1 MFLGAKKRIL
11 SDALLYSS
19 IISFGA
25 GVLTALV
32 RFILG
37 RVPSLA
43 SDMLN
48 DMVWN
53 VQSVISVVQIILTFI
68 VFIFYWKRLKHFI
81 ETVPAEDRRQM
92 GILQEEFF
100 GKDIP
105 ALTAEDVNKLL
116 EIWGVILVGSEI
128 VYQVTSS
135 LYREFIE
142 QLSVFSLT
150 GPEGYGIYLNIY
162 TKTHGFKYLGM
173 MIAIILGIIITGI
186 FLNDRYLKVSG
197 AVLSVLFLLVFA
209 VINRFTF
216 TIFGRNVGIVWTSVL
231 FHAVDMAGL
240 ILLAVYLR
248 RRYRGV

>member
-19 IISFGA
+19 IISFAA
-25 GVLTALV
+25 GILTALV
-32 RFILG
+32 RLVVG
-37 RVPSLA
+37 RVPSLS

-53 VQSVISVVQIILTFI
+53 LQSGISVVQIVLTFLI
-68 VFIFYWKRLKHFI
+68 FIFHWRLLRHYI
-81 ETVPAEDRRQM
+81 ETVPAEERRQM
-92 GILQEEFF
+92 GLLQEEFL
-100 GKDIP
+100 GRDIP
-105 ALTAEDVNKLL
+105 SLTAEDVNKLL

-142 QLSVFSLT
+142 QISVFSLS
-150 GPEGYGIYLNIY
+150 GPAGYGIYLNIY

-173 MIAIILGIIITGI
+173 MIAIILGIMITGI
-186 FLNDRYLKVSG
+186 FLNDRYLKG
-197 AVLSVLFLLVFA
+197 CGIVLSALFLLLFA

-240 ILLAVYLR
+240 ILLAIYLR

>member
-19 IISFGA
+19 IISFVA
-25 GVLTALV
+25 GVLSALV
-32 RFILG
+32 RIVLG

-48 DMVWN
+48 DVVWN
-53 VQSVISVVQIILTFI
+53 VQSGISFVQIVLTFL
-68 VFIFYWKRLKHFI
+68 VFVFFWRLLRHYI
-81 ETVPAEDRRQM
+81 ETVPAEERRQM
-92 GILQEEFF
+92 GLLQEEFL

-105 ALTAEDVNKLL
+105 SLSAEDVNKLL

-135 LYREFIE
+135 LYREFIR
-142 QLSVFSLT
+142 QISVFSLS
-150 GPEGYGIYLNIY
+150 GPEGFGIYLNIY

-173 MIAIILGIIITGI
+173 MVAIVLGITITGI
-186 FLNDRYLKVSG
+186 FLNDRYLKGCGV
-197 AVLSVLFLLVFA
+197 VLSTLFLLLFA

>member
-19 IISFGA
+19 IISFVA

-32 RFILG
+32 RVVAG

-53 VQSVISVVQIILTFI
+53 AQSVISVFQIVLTFL
-68 VFIFYWKRLKHFI
+68 VFIYYWRLLRHYI
-81 ETVPAEDRRQM
+81 ETVPAEERRQM
-92 GILQEEFF
+92 GLLQEEYL

-105 ALTAEDVNKLL
+105 SLTAEDVNKLL
-116 EIWGVILVGSEI
+116 EIWGVILVSSEI
-128 VYQVTSS
+128 IYQVTSTIYRDFIGQIS
-135 LYREFIE
+135 L
-142 QLSVFSLT
+142 FSLS

-162 TKTHGFKYLGM
+162 NRTHGFKYLGM
-173 MIAIILGIIITGI
+173 MVAIILGITITGI
-186 FLNDRYLKVSG
+186 FLSDRYLKG
-197 AVLSVLFLLVFA
+197 CGIALSALFLLLSA
-209 VINRFTF
+209 IINRNTVS
-216 TIFGRNVGIVWTSVL
+216 ILGWNVDIVWTSVL

-240 ILLAVYLR
+240 ILLAIYLR
-248 RRYRGV
+248 KRYRGV